1 MTDRIRER
9 ILIAGLGNIF
19 LGDDAFGVEV
29 AQRLLSRKLPKTVR
43 VVDYG
48 IRGLDLAYA
57 LMDGYEATI
66 LVDATSRGGAPGTI
80 YTIEPNLE
88 NVPLAG
94 ASLPDGHG
102 MNPMNVFALV
112 KSMGG
117 EFKRV
122 LIVGCEPEPLAEEEE
137 DGRMGLS
144 APVQEAVEEA
154 VVVVE
159 SLVARLLAQDFAESN
174 FKAGGPV
181 TVDKTF

>member
-1 MTDRIRER
+1 MTERMRER
-9 ILIAGLGNIF
+9 ILIAGIGNIF

-29 AQRLLSRKLPKTVR
+29 IQRLLRRRVPDTVH

-57 LMDGYEATI
+57 LMDGYETTI
-66 LVDATSRGGAPGTI
+66 LVDATPRGGVPGTI
-80 YTIEPNLE
+80 YTIEPDLE
-88 NVPLAG
+88 NAPLAG
-94 ASLPDGHG
+94 ALPDGHG

-122 LIVGCEPEPLAEEEE
+122 LIVGCEPEPLPEEEE

-144 APVQEAVEEA
+144 APVRAAVEEA
-154 VVVVE
+154 VEVVE

-174 FKAGGPV
+174 LKAGGPV